1 MYSAQFALVI
11 VKFYT
16 KFSTESVETQ
26 TLVGNKKIHIEGT
39 RILVWGI
46 IWAQLRLTVRIKCK
60 KEKGELSN
68 YL

>member
-26 TLVGNKKIHIEGT
+26 TLVGNKKDPHRRDSAT
-39 RILVWGI
+39 KLGI
-46 IWAQLRLTVRIKCK
+46 ILGAITINSSYQM
-60 KEKGELSN
+60 
-68 YL
+68 